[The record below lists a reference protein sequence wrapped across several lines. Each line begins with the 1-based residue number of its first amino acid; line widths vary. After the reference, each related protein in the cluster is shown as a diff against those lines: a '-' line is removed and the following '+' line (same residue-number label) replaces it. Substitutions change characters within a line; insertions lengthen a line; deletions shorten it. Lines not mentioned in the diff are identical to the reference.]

1 MITRFESSQ
10 FMNSQERGDNI
21 TNEQQAAQL
30 LQRIQF
36 SGLVSRA
43 ISRDSKDQSTC

>member
-1 MITRFESSQ
+1 
-10 FMNSQERGDNI
+10 MNSQERGDNI

-36 SGLVSRA
+36 SGLVSTPFPRSLLA
-43 ISRDSKDQSTC
+43 FNGRLSLTRLLYV

>member
-1 MITRFESSQ
+1 
-10 FMNSQERGDNI
+10 MNSQERGDNI

-36 SGLVSRA
+36 SGLVSLESVIRWLVHVY
-43 ISRDSKDQSTC
+43 